1 MRAGQARIEQLEGE
15 LGIVRRELDRVNERD
30 TAAAERLR
38 KQATAL
44 ETLRSQLQTRN
55 LRIEDLESQLAAQR
69 IAPNRIGPTTS
80 ASERRRRK
88 AAAS

>member
-15 LGIVRRELDRVNERD
+15 LGIARRELDRVNERD

-69 IAPNRIGPTTS
+69 IAPNRIGPTTGV
-80 ASERRRRK
+80 SERRRRK